1 MYTHLV
7 EDDRLAKCRILL
19 CWLKT
24 ASNFRFG
31 TATQGTNVNLM
42 FNLPNLRYNTR
53 HFRQLVVTTATY
65 DTLAV
70 KLTLAYRRENIFVK

>member
-24 ASNFRFG
+24 VSSFRFG
-31 TATQGTNVNLM
+31 TATQGTNANLM
-42 FNLPNLRYNTR
+42 YNLPNLRYNTR

-65 DTLAV
+65 DTLAR